1 MIWFKRCALVA
12 FLLAISVSSFVSSQ
26 DKAAP
31 TRQNDSPAGMDEDTI
46 DLTPSIELVSEKTE
60 GDRGAD
66 QIVGQSS
73 LSPLLGQSLLTP
85 GPINTLSL
93 LFPALSSALLWG
105 NLFPPLSFLGP
116 QALLGS
122 TQVLGS
128 SQSDQLPSAS
138 KVVLVLAED
147 RDPHVAMRAANQE
160 AARTIRQNDVFGQ
173 LLSQIRQADL
183 GQMLS
188 QSLEQMQQQIP
199 AQLLQQNAEQFLQQ
213 IVSQDV
219 SQSLGQM
226 LSQTFQPL
234 PGLDLSQLPLLGQAP
249 PSGEPA
255 VVAALDQ
262 AEGGSEAAA
271 AADDVLTPNTPA
283 FQIPNIQSAIDASTQ
298 MLGQVFQQPNAD
310 ANSGFQLPNIQ
321 SALDAGTQMLGQA
334 FQQTNADGSSG
345 GFQFP
350 NIQSVIDSGSQ
361 MLSQSGGLFNL
372 RPLQSLDPPMSDS
385 DAEPA
390 ASQIS
395 EVRVKPDVSPTAQNE
410 RKMQTAAGMDEL
422 KMLSAMQKAFIH
434 KKLPILWF
442 RMPSDSPERDD
453 DFELKHHANSK
464 NKNMDEQLESK
475 LQAFERQVI
484 AELKFLQDI
493 ERKAK
498 EMRAASKAG
507 ATDKTS
513 KDATNHHASILS
525 KIPVH
530 KITRADIEKAL
541 NDDYVKKLLHMAAI
555 TNRKASEKTLNGA
568 PSKRQTMT
576 SKSSITPRQM
586 SRDEIMRLLAYAY
599 RMANANGIQMMEVSD
614 SKKLNKPPQ
623 SDSEGSAKQLND
635 ENWLRNSKARQW
647 EGERM
652 QMLRMQNFEQ
662 NPTRMS
668 MDRQMPEKTTAM
680 GRQSLD
686 EQTPPI
692 NENPMQTKPMPME
705 QQRPAMQQMQRM
717 QSPFTADQRQ
727 WIDPNMGMRSWMQ
740 ENTQMPVQR
749 QWIDTQSQRFPSE
762 NTQQPPATT
771 EQSLPAMP
779 ILMAMQQPPMMMEEP
794 RMAMQLPQADTQGG
808 DGMMLQQMHPEMQRQ
823 MQELDMLGL
832 ATPQMPDNEG
842 KARFKGH
849 MFLDDFGKI
858 LKGKGKGKGVRPTI
872 INYYYNAGGR
882 RPSHV
887 YSTYAGTSY
896 GGGPSYGTSY
906 GPSYGQSYGPSY
918 GTSYG
923 QSYSQSYGGSSG
935 GAYRMAVGDDE
946 IQAMLKEHNHMAT
959 HFRK

>member
-12 FLLAISVSSFVSSQ
+12 FLLAISVSSFVSGQ
-26 DKAAP
+26 YRAAP
-31 TRQNDSPAGMDEDTI
+31 TLQNDSLAGMDEDTI
-46 DLTPSIELVSEKTE
+46 DLTPSIELAPEKTE

-66 QIVGQSS
+66 QIVGQSL
-73 LSPLLGQSLLTP
+73 LSPLLGQSPLTP
-85 GPINTLSL
+85 GPINPLSL
-93 LFPALSSALLWG
+93 LFPALSSAFLWS
-105 NLFPPLSFLGP
+105 NLFPASSFIGP

-122 TQVLGS
+122 TKVLGS

-147 RDPHVAMRAANQE
+147 RDPHVAMRAANEE

-173 LLSQIRQADL
+173 LLSPLRQADL

-199 AQLLQQNAEQFLQQ
+199 VPLLQQNAEQFWQ
-213 IVSQDV
+213 
-219 SQSLGQM
+219 QM
-226 LSQTFQPL
+226 LSQAFQPL
-234 PGLDLSQLPLLGQAP
+234 PYLDLSPLPILGQAP
-249 PSGEPA
+249 VADEPA
-255 VVAALDQ
+255 IYK
-262 AEGGSEAAA
+262 AEDGSEAAA
-271 AADDVLTPNTPA
+271 ADDDVLRPNTPA

-310 ANSGFQLPNIQ
+310 GNSGFQLPYIQ
-321 SALDAGTQMLGQA
+321 SALDAGTQILGQA
-334 FQQTNADGSSG
+334 LQQTNADGSSG
-345 GFQFP
+345 VLKFP

-361 MLSQSGGLFNL
+361 MLSQSGGLFNF
-372 RPLQSLDPPMSDS
+372 RPLQSLDLPMSDS

-395 EVRVKPDVSPTAQNE
+395 EVRVKPDVNPTAENE
-410 RKMQTAAGMDEL
+410 QKMQTAAGMDEL
-422 KMLSAMQKAFIH
+422 EVLSAMQKDFIH

-453 DFELKHHANSK
+453 DLELKHHAKPK
-464 NKNMDEQLESK
+464 NKNMDEELESQ

-498 EMRAASKAG
+498 EMRAASNAG
-507 ATDKTS
+507 ATDTTS

-541 NDDYVKKLLHMAAI
+541 NDDYVKQLLHMAAI

-599 RMANANGIQMMEVSD
+599 RMANANNIQMMEVSD

-652 QMLRMQNFEQ
+652 QMPRMQNFEQ

-692 NENPMQTKPMPME
+692 NENPMQTKIMPME
-705 QQRPAMQQMQRM
+705 QQRPAMKQMQRM

-727 WIDPNMGMRSWMQ
+727 WIDPNMGMRSGMQ
-740 ENTQMPVQR
+740 ENTQMPVKR

-762 NTQQPPATT
+762 NTQQPPANT

-779 ILMAMQQPPMMMEEP
+779 MLMAMQQPPMMMEEP

-808 DGMMLQQMHPEMQRQ
+808 DGLMLQQMDPEMQ
-823 MQELDMLGL
+823 MQKLDMLGL
-832 ATPQMPDNEG
+832 AAPQMPDNEG

-849 MFLDDFGKI
+849 MFDGFGDSH
-858 LKGKGKGKGVRPTI
+858 KGKGKGKGVRPTI

-882 RPSHV
+882 RPS
-887 YSTYAGTSY
+887 YGYTYAGTSY
-896 GGGPSYGTSY
+896 GGGSSY
-906 GPSYGQSYGPSY
+906 GPSYGQSYGQSYGPSY
-918 GTSYG
+918 GQSYSQSYGPSYGQSYG

-935 GAYRMAVGDDE
+935 GTYRMAVGDDE
-946 IQAMLKEHNHMAT
+946 IQAMLKEHNDMAT